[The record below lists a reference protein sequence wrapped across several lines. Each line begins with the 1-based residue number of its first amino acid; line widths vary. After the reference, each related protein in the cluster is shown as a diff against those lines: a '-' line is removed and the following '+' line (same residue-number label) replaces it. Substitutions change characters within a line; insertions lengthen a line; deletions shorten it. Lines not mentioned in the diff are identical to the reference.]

1 MKYKLTRTNQQLLL
15 SLAVFGSTIM
25 PVTSAIAILPLGS
38 EFFQTELSETTSSTE
53 TALIKKA
60 LSKEG
65 NLKRE
70 NEHLTAF
77 SNKSKFSTLIRESK
91 QFRDLEKHNTDI
103 LHD

>member
-15 SLAVFGSTIM
+15 GLAVFGSTIM
-25 PVTSAIAILPLGS
+25 PVTSAVAILPMGS
-38 EFFQTELSETTSSTE
+38 EFFQTELSETTSTAE

-65 NLKRE
+65 SLNRE

-77 SNKSKFSTLIRESK
+77 SNKSKFATLIRESK
-91 QFRDLEKHNTDI
+91 QFKGIEKHNSDI
-103 LHD
+103 LDN